1 MTLKT
6 NVGRVVW
13 HDLMT
18 NDVPKAMHFYAE
30 LFGWTYQIEHSS
42 DFVWKSG
49 EGDYPLIFAN
59 GEAHGG
65 LVEIK
70 KDLPSHWVAYVEVE
84 NVDAVTANAKTIGAT
99 ISRNPFDVPGV
110 GRSAVIRDPQGAI
123 ICPFMPTHNLPPPS
137 GTFLWNELI
146 TDDVAASVIFYTK
159 LFGWKAKDGNV
170 EQMKGYTVF
179 KSADEVDSI
188 TGAMHHSFAK
198 GRSAAWVPYLS
209 TKLIDETFAKAIAL
223 GAKVQIEVTDV
234 PNEGRFAILKDPT
247 GAEFA
252 LFTPI
257 KLID

>member
-1 MTLKT
+1 MILKT
-6 NVGRVVW
+6 NIGLVVW

-18 NDVPKAMHFYAE
+18 SDVPKTMHFYAE
-30 LFGWTYQIEHSS
+30 LLGWTYQIEHSS

-49 EGDYPLIFAN
+49 EGDYPLIFNN

-65 LVEIK
+65 FVEIK
-70 KDLPSHWVAYVEVE
+70 KDLPSRWVAYVEVK
-84 NVDAVTANAKTIGAT
+84 NVDAVTANAKTLGAT

-123 ICPFMPTHNLPPPS
+123 ICPFIPAHNLPPPS
-137 GTFLWNELI
+137 GTFLWDELV
-146 TDDVAASVIFYTK
+146 TDDVGASAIFYTK

-179 KSADEVDSI
+179 KSADDADSI
-188 TGAMHHSFAK
+188 AGAMNHSFAIGK
-198 GRSAAWVPYLS
+198 PAAWVPYFS
-209 TKLIDETFAKAIAL
+209 TKEIDESFAKAIAL
-223 GAKVQIEVTDV
+223 GADVHIEVTDV
-234 PNEGRFAILKDPT
+234 PNEGSFAILKDPT

-257 KLID
+257 IL